1 MSDEGASFKEQILDV
16 ARRNNTELF
25 DEILANAAGEQISDI
40 INHSKDALGN
50 TPLHLAA
57 KYGSFEVLDTILD
70 QEGTEVD
77 PVNVIDGDTPLH
89 LAVRYSETE
98 PEHGAFIAETLI
110 EAGAD
115 ARIKNKGGFTP
126 VQLIHNENPQ
136 LRELLQSAEYAAA
149 LEQEGQLNSEYY
161 FQRDLNEKL
170 TLKDEDDGPSDDEGS
185 ASDSD

>member
-1 MSDEGASFKEQILDV
+1 MSEEGASFKEQILD
-16 ARRNNTELF
+16 ASRRNNTELLA
-25 DEILANAAGEQISDI
+25 EILANASPENIPDI

-57 KYGSFEVLDTILD
+57 KYGSFEVMDIILD

-98 PEHGAFIAETLI
+98 PEHGHFIAETLV

-115 ARIKNKGGFTP
+115 ARIKNKGGFKP
-126 VQLIHNENPQ
+126 VQLIHTENPS
-136 LRELLQSAEYAAA
+136 LKELLQSAEFAAA
-149 LEQEGQLNSEYY
+149 LEEEESKN
-161 FQRDLNEKL
+161 NV
-170 TLKDEDDGPSDDEGS
+170 DEEPSDAGEVS
-185 ASDSD
+185 ASDSDE